1 MIPITV
7 IKNSKAKKLSIE
19 PKDSEFNQIFDVS
32 KYDSAASLLQDIVD
46 YIESKGGAC
55 T

>member
-1 MIPITV
+1 MIPIIV

-32 KYDSAASLLQDIVD
+32 KYDSAARLLQDIVD
-46 YIESKGGAC
+46 YIESKVEDC